1 MVVTVLINLQD
12 QRDNITLISNR
23 GLSLSNINSLFIGK
37 EVWLSFLPALM
48 SLPSFSTE
56 AFTLESFLWKFTGQI
71 NSMSHVRKHVPE
83 YQIGHWE
90 ISVLSRWQEPLKGG
104 LGILRGQKSP
114 NNSFEPWL
122 CEWTSCTYQMALEV
136 LPNTNEHQTSLKN
149 KKCMWPVT
157 LHLLFCSVQSLS
169 RFPSPSLKIFPDHTT
184 KSDFQIPFLLL
195 PRWVFHS

>member
-1 MVVTVLINLQD
+1 
-12 QRDNITLISNR
+12 
-23 GLSLSNINSLFIGK
+23 
-37 EVWLSFLPALM
+37 M

-71 NSMSHVRKHVPE
+71 NSMSHVRKHVPG

-114 NNSFEPWL
+114 NNIFEPWL
-122 CEWTSCTYQMALEV
+122 CEWTSCAYQMALEI
-136 LPNTNEHQTSLKN
+136 LPNTNEQQTSLKN

-157 LHLLFCSVQSLS
+157 LHLLFSSFSHSVVSLPHLWKSFQTIQLNQIS
-169 RFPSPSLKIFPDHTT
+169 RSPSSFYHAEYFIPKFIG
-184 KSDFQIPFLLL
+184 KS
-195 PRWVFHS
+195 